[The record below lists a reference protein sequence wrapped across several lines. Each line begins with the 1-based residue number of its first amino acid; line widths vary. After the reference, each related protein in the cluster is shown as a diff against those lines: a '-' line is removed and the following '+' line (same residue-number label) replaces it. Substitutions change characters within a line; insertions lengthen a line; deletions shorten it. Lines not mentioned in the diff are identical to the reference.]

1 MPEERPSPLPRGAPR
16 EGDASAAS
24 RVLEVT
30 ARELAQ
36 LAERHDEK
44 ALLAA
49 AFLIEEARTAGGRV
63 HVTGLG
69 KSEYVSRYAASLLSS
84 TGTPATFLHTTEA
97 AHGSLGQVVPG
108 DAVVAVSNSGATR
121 ETVELVRLLADQGVR
136 IVAVTGDSSSPL
148 AEAADVVLDAAVG
161 QEGGPLELAPRA
173 SVAAQV
179 AVLAALSALLQERS
193 GFGQND
199 YAARHPEGALGDKAR
214 T

>member
-1 MPEERPSPLPRGAPR
+1 
-16 EGDASAAS
+16 
-24 RVLEVT
+24 
-30 ARELAQ
+30 LAQ

-44 ALLAA
+44 AMLAA
-49 AFLIEEARTAGGRV
+49 ALLIEEVRAAGGRV

-69 KSEYVSRYAASLLSS
+69 KPEYVSRYAASLLSS

-193 GFGQND
+193 GFGRND